1 MLDIVDLSK
10 NYDSFRALDHV
21 SFSVERGSFT
31 TILGPSGSGKSTLL
45 LAISGFVQPSS
56 GDIRLD
62 GKSLLGVAPEDRNFG
77 IVFQGYALFPHLKV
91 GANVAFPLQMRGMPK
106 AEMAT
111 RVRTALERVKL
122 LELIDRYPR
131 ELSGGQQQRVAL
143 ARALVFDPQL
153 VLLDEPLSALDKNL
167 REALREALREE
178 LRRLHSQIGM
188 TFVLVT
194 HDQEEALELSDRI
207 AVINHGRLEQYAS
220 PSTLYDAPATRFVA
234 GFLGKSSLIEATVQ
248 GREGRAICLLAGST
262 RIRLMSDARLPAG
275 DVLLALRPEHVY
287 LVQGTPPTASN
298 VVPGKVTDRSYR
310 GAEIIVTVAT
320 DVGDILVRL
329 GAATLAGAPT
339 VGELVSV
346 GWREDA
352 GCLVPDGEG

>member
-1 MLDIVDLSK
+1 VLDIVDLSK
-10 NYDSFRALDHV
+10 NYDSFRALDRV

-62 GKSLLGVAPEDRNFG
+62 GTSLLGAAPEDRNFG
-77 IVFQGYALFPHLKV
+77 IVFQGYALFPHLRV
-91 GANVAFPLQMRGMPK
+91 GANVAFPLQMRGMSK
-106 AEMAT
+106 AEIAA

-153 VLLDEPLSALDKNL
+153 VLLDEPLSALDKN
-167 REALREALREE
+167 LREALREE

-234 GFLGKSSLIEATVQ
+234 GFLGKSSLIKAAVQ
-248 GREGRAICLLAGST
+248 GREGRDICLLAGST
-262 RIRLMSDARLPAG
+262 RIRLTSDARLPAG
-275 DVLLALRPEHVY
+275 DVLLVLRPEHVF
-287 LVQGTPPTASN
+287 LVQGAPPAASN
-298 VVPGKVTDRSYR
+298 VVSGKVTDRSYR
-310 GAEIIVTVAT
+310 GAEIIVTVT
-320 DVGDILVRL
+320 TGVGDILVRL
-329 GAATLAGAPT
+329 AAATLSTAPA
-339 VGELVSV
+339 VGEAVAV

-352 GCLVPDGEG
+352 GWLLPDRDG